1 MNGCKKTLI
10 VLWKAQAVLLSKMID
25 LSEGQVSLKY

>member
-1 MNGCKKTLI
+1 MNGFKKTLI
-10 VLWKAQAVLLSKMID
+10 VLRTAQAVLLNKMID